1 MSNQKWSEGLSD
13 ERLTVLMAPFKN
25 REVNEVNYDSKMKFW
40 KSAIITECNR
50 RYRCLFTI
58 SELKTWFV
66 YKGRS
71 PLCLLTV
78 VEDMF
83 R

>member
-1 MSNQKWSEGLSD
+1 MSNQKWSEGLSG
-13 ERLTVLMAPFKN
+13 ERLTVLLAPFKN
-25 REVNEVNYDSKMKFW
+25 REVNEVNYDNKMKFW
-40 KSAIITECNR
+40 KNTIISECDR
-50 RYRCLFTI
+50 RHRSSF
-58 SELKTWFV
+58 SVNELKTWFLF
-66 YKGRS
+66 KGRS

>member
-1 MSNQKWSEGLSD
+1 MSNQKWSVGLTN

-25 REVNEVNYDSKMKFW
+25 REVNEVNYDNKMKFW
-40 KSAIITECNR
+40 KNAIISECER
-50 RYRCLFTI
+50 RHRCSFSI
-58 SELKTWFV
+58 NELKTW
-66 YKGRS
+66 YLLNGRS

-78 VEDMF
+78 VEDMY